1 MANARRTRSYTWCR
15 LSCEMLEENCA
26 RCLPL
31 LPKPINTPNWLAWL
45 RSALTPTM
53 IIGCVA
59 VAALLSVPLARRIVN
74 GKRSKRDAEDTKK
87 RNEKSQECIWKSRLR
102 VYIWYV
108 LFQRAVKPRAP
119 ARSQQLRICA
129 ARMPPSAVAAALRRP
144 GLPLPESLRDV
155 AVADGMVL
163 QIPGLTFHFSN
174 DPTSTFLVE
183 AFGTLQ
189 IFRNRRD
196 TSTSDCLD
204 DGDEED
210 RLVHPEEMELTVAIF
225 SPAQACHG
233 RGDPGATFPPSGEH
247 ARAATGS
254 VFKIWMT
261 FTPPSPPS
269 EGLGPSMA
277 AGATINLSD
286 FGWLGNSTRAL
297 DLSPYLHSPP
307 TGRSRTDLLPPG
319 GAAFELFEPERKPA
333 GDLLPPGGPAFDLF
347 DPERQPARQVQLLHA
362 DGPNLSLLDTVDEE
376 PASGAFADLRFF
388 KHKTTGEV
396 FALKTAE
403 DTPEGIRKILAEI
416 NILREVIGSA
426 PRHIVTAIE
435 TRATPTAMILT
446 KAEPR
451 TLRCIG
457 DSPSATNPG
466 ETVKVLDGVLT
477 AIEFLSSEG
486 FLHRDIRPENIH
498 VSGDGEGL
506 LADFGLCTHK
516 EVAVLPWQIGAGTVE
531 YQATEVATTGSSL
544 CSELFAVSVCFLEMM
559 LSHNPFDGKALLLA
573 SERRRSYLEG
583 VKKELLHFLSHLPEE
598 GHTRGRVVPENH
610 MESQNTDR
618 EAIAEASSR
627 LENTRRT
634 EWLLGIRSDEWRPNA
649 EALSALARTE
659 VPLEMYVVPS
669 QADTRSREI
678 KEDWA
683 TVEAKSSPRKVFEA
697 ADWTEWLPGTTR
709 VPCTKGLRKLVSLV
723 VEKGMLDPNPGG
735 RPQTTAALQGLLHE
749 ALRLYETVEAEGE

>member
-1 MANARRTRSYTWCR
+1 MLDT
-15 LSCEMLEENCA
+15 LSS
-26 RCLPL
+26 
-31 LPKPINTPNWLAWL
+31 KQ
-45 RSALTPTM
+45 
-53 IIGCVA
+53 
-59 VAALLSVPLARRIVN
+59 
-74 GKRSKRDAEDTKK
+74 RSKRDAEHTKK
-87 RNEKSQECIWKSRLR
+87 RYDKSRECIRKIRLR

-108 LFQRAVKPRAP
+108 LFRRAVKLRAP

-129 ARMPPSAVAAALRRP
+129 ARMPPSAVAASLRPP
-144 GLPLPESLRDV
+144 GLPLPESLREV

-163 QIPGLTFHFSN
+163 QIPGLSFHFSN
-174 DPTSTFLVE
+174 DPTSTLLVE
-183 AFGTLQ
+183 TFGTLQ
-189 IFRNRRD
+189 LFRNRRD
-196 TSTSDCLD
+196 TSSSDCLD
-204 DGDEED
+204 DGDEGH
-210 RLVHPEEMELTVAIF
+210 RLVHPEEMELTVTIF
-225 SPAQACHG
+225 SSARAYHG
-233 RGDPGATFPPSGEH
+233 RGDPGAAPPPSGEH
-247 ARAATGS
+247 AMDATGL
-254 VFKIWMT
+254 VFKMMMT

-297 DLSPYLHSPP
+297 DLSQYLHSPS
-307 TGRSRTDLLPPG
+307 TGRSR
-319 GAAFELFEPERKPA
+319 

-347 DPERQPARQVQLLHA
+347 EPEREPPDNLLIPRGQAFDLFEPEREPPGDLLIPGGPAVDLFEPEREPVVQLLHA
-362 DGPNLSLLDTVDEE
+362 NGPNLSLLDTVDEE

-388 KHKTTGEV
+388 THKTTGEV

-403 DTPEGIRKILAEI
+403 DTPEGIKNILAEI

-426 PRHIVTAIE
+426 PRHIVKAIE
-435 TRATPTAMILT
+435 TRATPVAMILT

-457 DSPSATNPG
+457 DSPGASNAG
-466 ETVKVLDGVLT
+466 DTVKVLDGVLT

-516 EVAVLPWQIGAGTVE
+516 EIAVLPWQIGAGTPE

-559 LSHNPFDGKALLLA
+559 LSRNPFDGKALRLA

-583 VKKELLHFLSHLPEE
+583 VRKELLHVLSHHAEDGNYR
-598 GHTRGRVVPENH
+598 GHLAPDHH
-610 MESQNTDR
+610 MESQNNER
-618 EAIAEASSR
+618 EALAEASSR

-634 EWLLGIRSDEWRPNA
+634 EWLLGIRSDEWRPDA

-659 VPLEMYVVPS
+659 VPLEVYVVPS

-678 KEDWA
+678 KENWA
-683 TVEAKSSPRKVFEA
+683 GVEAKSSPRKVFEA

-709 VPCTKGLRKLVSLV
+709 VPCTKGLRKIVSLV

-749 ALRLYETVEAEGE
+749 ALRLYETTEAEGE

>member
-1 MANARRTRSYTWCR
+1 Q
-15 LSCEMLEENCA
+15 
-26 RCLPL
+26 
-31 LPKPINTPNWLAWL
+31 
-45 RSALTPTM
+45 
-53 IIGCVA
+53 
-59 VAALLSVPLARRIVN
+59 
-74 GKRSKRDAEDTKK
+74 RSKRDAEDTKK
-87 RNEKSQECIWKSRLR
+87 RSEKSRECIWRIRLQ

-108 LFQRAVKPRAP
+108 LFRRAVKPRTP

-129 ARMPPSAVAAALRRP
+129 ARMPPSAVAATLRPP
-144 GLPLPESLRDV
+144 GLPLPESLREV

-163 QIPGLTFHFSN
+163 QIPGLSFHFSN
-174 DPTSTFLVE
+174 DPTSTLLVE
-183 AFGTLQ
+183 AFGILQ
-189 IFRNRRD
+189 LFRNRRD
-196 TSTSDCLD
+196 TSASDCLD
-204 DGDEED
+204 GGDEED
-210 RLVHPEEMELTVAIF
+210 RLVHSEEMKLTVTVF
-225 SPAQACHG
+225 SSARACHG
-233 RGDPGATFPPSGEH
+233 RGDPVAAFPPSGEH
-247 ARAATGS
+247 PRDATGS
-254 VFKIWMT
+254 VFKMMT

-277 AGATINLSD
+277 AGATIKLSY
-286 FGWLGNSTRAL
+286 FGWIGNSTRAL

-307 TGRSRTDLLPPG
+307 TGRSRGDLLPPG
-319 GAAFELFEPERKPA
+319 GPSFDLFEPEREPAGGLLPPGGPAFNLLDPEREPA
-333 GDLLPPGGPAFDLF
+333 GDLRPPGGPAFDLF
-347 DPERQPARQVQLLHA
+347 DPEREPAVTQLLHA
-362 DGPNLSLLDTVDEE
+362 NGPNPSLLDTVDEE

-403 DTPEGIRKILAEI
+403 DTPEGIRNILAEI

-435 TRATPTAMILT
+435 TRATPMAMILT
-446 KAEPR
+446 KAEAR

-457 DSPSATNPG
+457 DGPSATSPV

-486 FLHRDIRPENIH
+486 FLHRDIRPESIH

-516 EVAVLPWQIGAGTVE
+516 EIAVLPWQIGAGTVE
-531 YQATEVATTGSSL
+531 YQATEVATAGSSL

-559 LSHNPFDGKALLLA
+559 LSCNPFDGKALLFA

-583 VKKELLHFLSHLPEE
+583 VNKELLHFLSHRAED
-598 GHTRGRVVPENH
+598 GHARGRVVPDNL

-634 EWLLGIRSDEWRPNA
+634 EWLLGIRSDEWRPDA

-659 VPLEMYVVPS
+659 VPLEVYVVPS

-683 TVEAKSSPRKVFEA
+683 GVEAKSSPRKVFEA

-709 VPCTKGLRKLVSLV
+709 VPCTKGLRKVVSLV
-723 VEKGMLDPNPGG
+723 VEKGMLDPNPKG
-735 RPQTTAALQGLLHE
+735 RPQTTAALKCFLHE
-749 ALRLYETVEAEGE
+749 ALRLYETIEAEGE

>member
-1 MANARRTRSYTWCR
+1 
-15 LSCEMLEENCA
+15 MLE
-26 RCLPL
+26 
-31 LPKPINTPNWLAWL
+31 T
-45 RSALTPTM
+45 
-53 IIGCVA
+53 
-59 VAALLSVPLARRIVN
+59 LSS
-74 GKRSKRDAEDTKK
+74 KQRSKRDAEDTKK
-87 RNEKSQECIWKSRLR
+87 RNKKSQECIRKIRLR

-108 LFQRAVKPRAP
+108 LFRRAVKPRAP
-119 ARSQQLRICA
+119 ARSQQLRICT
-129 ARMPPSAVAAALRRP
+129 ARMPPSAVVAAWRPP
-144 GLPLPESLRDV
+144 GLPLPESLREV

-163 QIPGLTFHFSN
+163 QIPGLSFHFSN

-189 IFRNRRD
+189 LFRNRRD
-196 TSTSDCLD
+196 TSAADCRD

-210 RLVHPEEMELTVAIF
+210 RLVHPVEMELTVTIC
-225 SPAQACHG
+225 SPARAFHG
-233 RGDPGATFPPSGEH
+233 RGDPGTAVSPSGED
-247 ARAATGS
+247 AMDDMGS
-254 VFKIWMT
+254 VFKMMMT

-307 TGRSRTDLLPPG
+307 TGRSRGDLLPPG
-319 GAAFELFEPERKPA
+319 RPAFDLFEPESKPA

-347 DPERQPARQVQLLHA
+347 DPGRELAGDLLPPGGPAFDLFNPGRELAVIQLLHA
-362 DGPNLSLLDTVDEE
+362 NGPNLSLLDTVDEE

-388 KHKTTGEV
+388 THKTTGEV

-403 DTPEGIRKILAEI
+403 DPEGIRNILAEI

-435 TRATPTAMILT
+435 TRATPMAMILT

-451 TLRCIG
+451 TLRYIG

-516 EVAVLPWQIGAGTVE
+516 EVAVLPWQIGAGTAE

-544 CSELFAVSVCFLEMM
+544 GSELFAVSVCFLEMM
-559 LSHNPFDGKALLLA
+559 LSRNPFDGKALLFA

-583 VKKELLHFLSHLPEE
+583 LKKELLHFLSHRAED
-598 GHTRGRVVPENH
+598 GHTRGQVVLDNH

-634 EWLLGIRSDEWRPNA
+634 EWLLGIRSDEWRPDA
-649 EALSALARTE
+649 EALLVLAKIE
-659 VPLEMYVVPS
+659 VPLEVYVVHS

-683 TVEAKSSPRKVFEA
+683 GVESKSSPRKVFEA
-697 ADWTEWLPGTTR
+697 TDWTEWLPGTTR

-723 VEKGMLDPNPGG
+723 VEKNMLDPNPGV
-735 RPQTTAALQGLLHE
+735 RPQTTAALKGLLHE
-749 ALRLYETVEAEGE
+749 ALRLYETIEAEGE

>member
-1 MANARRTRSYTWCR
+1 S
-15 LSCEMLEENCA
+15 EQ
-26 RCLPL
+26 
-31 LPKPINTPNWLAWL
+31 
-45 RSALTPTM
+45 
-53 IIGCVA
+53 
-59 VAALLSVPLARRIVN
+59 
-74 GKRSKRDAEDTKK
+74 RSKRDAEDTMK
-87 RNEKSQECIWKSRLR
+87 RSEKSRECIWRIRLR

-108 LFQRAVKPRAP
+108 LFRRAVKPRPP
-119 ARSQQLRICA
+119 ACSQQLRICA
-129 ARMPPSAVAAALRRP
+129 ARMPPSAVAVTLRPP
-144 GLPLPESLRDV
+144 GLPLPESLREV

-163 QIPGLTFHFSN
+163 QIPGLSFHFSD
-174 DPTSTFLVE
+174 DPTSTLLVE
-183 AFGTLQ
+183 AFGILQ
-189 IFRNRRD
+189 LLRNRRD
-196 TSTSDCLD
+196 TSASDCLD
-204 DGDEED
+204 GGDEED
-210 RLVHPEEMELTVAIF
+210 RLVHSEEMELTVTVFA
-225 SPAQACHG
+225 SARACHG
-233 RGDPGATFPPSGEH
+233 RGDPGAAFPPSGEH
-247 ARAATGS
+247 PRDATGS
-254 VFKIWMT
+254 VFKMMT

-277 AGATINLSD
+277 AGATTNLSY

-307 TGRSRTDLLPPG
+307 TGRSRADLLPPG
-319 GAAFELFEPERKPA
+319 GPAFDLFESERKPA

-347 DPERQPARQVQLLHA
+347 EPEREPAGDLLPPGGPAFNLFDPEREPAGDLLRPAFDLFDPEREPARQLQLLHA
-362 DGPNLSLLDTVDEE
+362 NGPNLSLLDTVDEE
-376 PASGAFADLRFF
+376 PASGAFANLRLF

-403 DTPEGIRKILAEI
+403 DTPEGIRIILAEI

-435 TRATPTAMILT
+435 TRATPMAMILT

-457 DSPSATNPG
+457 DGPSATSPG
-466 ETVKVLDGVLT
+466 EIVKVLDGVLT
-477 AIEFLSSEG
+477 AIEFLRSEG

-516 EVAVLPWQIGAGTVE
+516 EIAVLPWQIGAGTVE
-531 YQATEVATTGSSL
+531 YQATEVATAGSSL

-559 LSHNPFDGKALLLA
+559 LSCNPFDGKALLFA

-583 VKKELLHFLSHLPEE
+583 VNKELLHFLSHRAEDR
-598 GHTRGRVVPENH
+598 HTRGRVFLDNL

-627 LENTRRT
+627 LENTRRM
-634 EWLLGIRSDEWRPNA
+634 EWLLGIRSDEWRPDA

-659 VPLEMYVVPS
+659 VPLEVYVVPS

-683 TVEAKSSPRKVFEA
+683 GVEAKSSPRKVFEA

-709 VPCTKGLRKLVSLV
+709 VPCTKGLRKVVSLV
-723 VEKGMLDPNPGG
+723 VEKGMLDPNPNG
-735 RPQTTAALQGLLHE
+735 RPQTTAALKCLLHE
-749 ALRLYETVEAEGE
+749 ALRLYETIEAEGE